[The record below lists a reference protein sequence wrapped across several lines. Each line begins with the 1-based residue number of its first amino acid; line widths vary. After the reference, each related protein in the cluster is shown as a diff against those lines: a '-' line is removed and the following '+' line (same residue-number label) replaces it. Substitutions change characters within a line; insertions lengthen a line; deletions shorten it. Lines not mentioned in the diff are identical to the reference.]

1 MSSGIEDFGSMNYEL
16 FGFLVLA
23 WVIVYFCIWRSVKTT
38 GKVVMFTATFPY
50 LLLIAFLI
58 RGCTLPG
65 AMEGIRYFAEP
76 QWDQMLQSKVW
87 IYAASQVFNSVG
99 IGEFI
104 FVDLQKDEFFFNWQ
118 KFREIVYNVQTN
130 RVSLTCYK
138 NSRGRSPIIEFDKA
152 HAYLYERNSFFSISS
167 IDNIVTFLAFTNTY
181 ILTSLHG

>member
-1 MSSGIEDFGSMNYEL
+1 MSSGIEDFGSINYEL
-16 FGFLVLA
+16 FGFLILA

-99 IGEFI
+99 IGEFKI
-104 FVDLQKDEFFFNWQ
+104 VDLQKDKFFIISKNFV
-118 KFREIVYNVQTN
+118 KSATVYTSKSF
-130 RVSLTCYK
+130 SLTC
-138 NSRGRSPIIEFDKA
+138 
-152 HAYLYERNSFFSISS
+152 
-167 IDNIVTFLAFTNTY
+167 
-181 ILTSLHG
+181 

>member
-104 FVDLQKDEFFFNWQ
+104 FVDLQKYKFF
-118 KFREIVYNVQTN
+118 
-130 RVSLTCYK
+130 
-138 NSRGRSPIIEFDKA
+138 
-152 HAYLYERNSFFSISS
+152 
-167 IDNIVTFLAFTNTY
+167 
-181 ILTSLHG
+181 

>member
-104 FVDLQKDEFFFNWQ
+104 FVDLQKDKFFLIGENFVKSSTLYKQ
-118 KFREIVYNVQTN
+118 VVFCHVLEKFTWKISNN
-130 RVSLTCYK
+130 RI
-138 NSRGRSPIIEFDKA
+138 R
-152 HAYLYERNSFFSISS
+152 
-167 IDNIVTFLAFTNTY
+167 
-181 ILTSLHG
+181 